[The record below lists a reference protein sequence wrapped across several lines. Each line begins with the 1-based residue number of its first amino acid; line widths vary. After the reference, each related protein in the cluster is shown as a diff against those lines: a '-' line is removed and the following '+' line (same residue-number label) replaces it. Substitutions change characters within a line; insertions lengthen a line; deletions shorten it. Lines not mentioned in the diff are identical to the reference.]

1 MLLQPLMGNLT
12 GCDTRRISWTLE
24 LKTRRG
30 RNPGLPGF
38 LICSRNPGIL
48 LFTR

>member
-1 MLLQPLMGNLT
+1 MLLQALMGNLT

-24 LKTRRG
+24 LKMRCG

-38 LICSRNPGIL
+38 LIFSRNPGIL

>member
-30 RNPGLPGF
+30 RNPGLPRISDLQQKSGD
-38 LICSRNPGIL
+38 SVVH
-48 LFTR
+48 